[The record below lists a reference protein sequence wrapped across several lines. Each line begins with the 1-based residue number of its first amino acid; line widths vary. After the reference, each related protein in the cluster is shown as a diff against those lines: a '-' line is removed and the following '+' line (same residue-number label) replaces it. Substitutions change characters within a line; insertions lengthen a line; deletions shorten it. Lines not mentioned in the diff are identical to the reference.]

1 MVDVPE
7 GHDAMIVKG
16 KTRKAICKSVT
27 TPDGE
32 SADRARTNGRGRS
45 GEPMLGEQR
54 RTTRTQ
60 SRPRAIQSADRK
72 SLYLLFLYVVSSPA
86 GSAE

>member
-1 MVDVPE
+1 
-7 GHDAMIVKG
+7 MIVKG

-32 SADRARTNGRGRS
+32 SADRARTKGRGRS

-54 RTTRTQ
+54 RTRTHV
-60 SRPRAIQSADRK
+60 AITSNPVRDRT

>member
-32 SADRARTNGRGRS
+32 SLIAHAPMAGAGPA
-45 GEPMLGEQR
+45 EPMLGEQR
-54 RTTRTQ
+54 RTTRTHVATTSNPVRRQ
-60 SRPRAIQSADRK
+60 EVSVPAIFVRRVLSSRIC
-72 SLYLLFLYVVSSPA
+72 
-86 GSAE
+86 

>member
-16 KTRKAICKSVT
+16 KTRKAICKGVT

-54 RTTRTQ
+54 RTTRTHVATTSNPVRRQ
-60 SRPRAIQSADRK
+60 EVSVPAIFVRRVLSSRIC
-72 SLYLLFLYVVSSPA
+72 
-86 GSAE
+86 

>member
-1 MVDVPE
+1 MVDAPE

-32 SADRARTNGRGRS
+32 SLIAHA
-45 GEPMLGEQR
+45 PMAGAGPASRCWASSVEQR
-54 RTTRTQ
+54 ERT
-60 SRPRAIQSADRK
+60 SRPRAIQSGDRK

>member
-54 RTTRTQ
+54 RTTRTHVATTSNPVRRQ
-60 SRPRAIQSADRK
+60 EVSVPAIFVRRVLSSRIC
-72 SLYLLFLYVVSSPA
+72 
-86 GSAE
+86 